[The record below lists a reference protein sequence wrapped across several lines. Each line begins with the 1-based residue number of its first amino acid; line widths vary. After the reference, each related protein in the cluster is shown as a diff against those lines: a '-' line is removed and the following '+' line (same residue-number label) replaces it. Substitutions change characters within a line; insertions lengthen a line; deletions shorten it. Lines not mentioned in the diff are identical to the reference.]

1 MMMDKHAEHDGN
13 ADETIEEI
21 NKKTGRNMPQAI
33 ATAVVLIAIIIA
45 CLAISMDVVM
55 VLLVV
60 FMILAL
66 WELRVDFA
74 IAGMHIPVVMLWIC
88 STVTLLA
95 TYYSPWHVSTMALCI
110 MLSIVLVALSATANF
125 SFGDRLSMEVERKL
139 AQTNAGAR
147 LESSFNHGSATVQH
161 SRLTSVAVSV
171 FAVLYIP
178 LIASFIALSL
188 TFHGH
193 AFAHAIM
200 IVFLPALSDTGGLF
214 AGAWFG
220 KHKLSPR
227 ISPKKSVE
235 GLLGSILFAMAGAFA
250 IFACTYPSLW
260 ASRWWV
266 PIVVG
271 ILMGIVGTFGDLC
284 ASMLKRDIGIKDM
297 GHLLKGHGG
306 VMDRVDSILLTAPF
320 MMALLYV
327 TGL

>member
-1 MMMDKHAEHDGN
+1 MDNSSAHDGS
-13 ADETIEEI
+13 AEETLEEI

-33 ATAVVLIAIIIA
+33 ATAVILIAIIVA
-45 CLAISMDVVM
+45 CLAISMDVFM
-55 VLLVV
+55 VLLIV

-74 IAGMHIPVVMLWIC
+74 IAGMHIPVIMLWIC

-95 TYYSPWHVSTMALCI
+95 TYYSPWHVSAMAVFV
-110 MLSIVLVALSATANF
+110 MLSMVLVALSATANF
-125 SFGDRLSMEVERKL
+125 SFGDRLSMEIEHKL

-147 LESSFNHGSATVQH
+147 LESSFNHGTANARH
-161 SRLTSVAVSV
+161 SRLTSVAVSL
-171 FAVLYIP
+171 FTVLYIP
-178 LIASFIALSL
+178 LLASFIALSL

-193 AFAHAIM
+193 AVAHAIM

-235 GLLGSILFAMAGAFA
+235 GLIGSILFAMAGAFV
-250 IFACTYPSLW
+250 IFACTYPTLW

-266 PIVVG
+266 PIIAGVLIGV
-271 ILMGIVGTFGDLC
+271 VGTFGDLC

-297 GHLLKGHGG
+297 GHLLRGHGG